1 MANLNV
7 CFEHKIISLVNL
19 KTSKTDSHISELYSV
34 LHVPQINIIEGLN
47 LIWITKLWYIKIA
60 RPDGVYHPGLSLQHW
75 VFLLLWP
82 ENRAAT
88 HNEARLLGQK
98 SILPW
103 NGNQKALIAVP
114 GPYRCP
120 GCPSRAQP
128 SGKLSRNQEWGK
140 KTPDWKHPQ
149 VMLTTLSPYQTPC
162 RSHAVIHLLQNNS
175 FVLSFPSLWQKGTK
189 APQAAG
195 KIHTDF
201 EKGFIMAEVMKF
213 QDFKEEGSE
222 NAVKVSSQGARG
234 DEGKSPV
241 ISEADSHHTAPTA
254 NCSSPLL
261 RGRNYCTHSS
271 TTPDKPTDSGSKHC
285 HSAPA
290 VHIFITMCLNWL
302 MVVLAFSSAQL
313 LRGSASLPRQA
324 FIRSIDVSLQLSVTK
339 SPSHCRNVTVM

>member
-1 MANLNV
+1 M
-7 CFEHKIISLVNL
+7 
-19 KTSKTDSHISELYSV
+19 T
-34 LHVPQINIIEGLN
+34 QWGLCH
-47 LIWITKLWYIKIA
+47 L
-60 RPDGVYHPGLSLQHW
+60 GLSLQHC
-75 VFLLLWP
+75 VLLLWP
-82 ENRAAT
+82 ESRAAT

-98 SILPW
+98 SIPPR

-114 GPYRCP
+114 GPYRSA

-140 KTPDWKHPQ
+140 NTPDRTHPQ
-149 VMLTTLSPYQTPC
+149 VMLTSLSPYQTPC
-162 RSHAVIHLLQNNS
+162 RSHAVIHLLHNNS
-175 FVLSFPSLWQKGTK
+175 FASCVLSFPSLWQKGTK

-222 NAVKVSSQGARG
+222 SAVKVSSQGARG

-241 ISEADSHHTAPTA
+241 ISGADSLHTAPTA
-254 NCSSPLL
+254 DCSSPLL

-271 TTPDKPTDSGSKHC
+271 NTPDNPADSVSKHC

-302 MVVLAFSSAQL
+302 MVVLQHSRSEVAL
-313 LRGSASLPRQA
+313 LHLARR
-324 FIRSIDVSLQLSVTK
+324 LSD
-339 SPSHCRNVTVM
+339 P